1 MGDYSLPTEAAAQVN
16 APTIV
21 IAGGADFPWMRETA
35 GALAEALPHGQ
46 ARILDGQGHD
56 VDPTVLSPV
65 LVEFFNA

>member
-1 MGDYSLPTEAAAQVN
+1 
-16 APTIV
+16 V

-35 GALAEALPHGQ
+35 EALAKTLPDGQ